1 MEKFMASILKLSLYF
16 CLTISIVFA
25 TNGKENSSLVGSQ
38 AKFWML
44 KDAYSGKFERLNNY
58 VAPEKIK
65 WKVGKERKV
74 VVMSFFA
81 TWCKPCIKEIQEL
94 EILQNKFKDDP
105 VKIFLINL
113 TEYYRYQSNASNK
126 YKDAPDAVDFF
137 EKKGWNDFSL
147 LNDPNGRT
155 KRAYGVTS
163 LPRIVIIDKYN
174 KIVLDETGLCPL
186 CIQEEIEPLLEK
198 LVQVN

>member
-1 MEKFMASILKLSLYF
+1 MVNILKLLLYS

-25 TNGKENSSLVGSQ
+25 KNNNKNKSLLGSQ

-44 KDAYSGKFERLNNY
+44 KDAYSGKFEKLNNY
-58 VAPEKIK
+58 VSPKESK
-65 WKVGKERKV
+65 WKAEKERKV

-94 EILQNKFKDDP
+94 EILQNTFKDDP
-105 VKIFLINL
+105 VKFFLINL

-137 EKKGWNDFSL
+137 ERKGWTDFSL

-155 KRAYGVTS
+155 KKTYDVTS

-174 KIVLDETGLCPL
+174 NIVLDETGLCPS
-186 CIQEEIEPLLEK
+186 CIIDEIEPLLEK
-198 LVQVN
+198 IVQAD

>member
-1 MEKFMASILKLSLYF
+1 MFMVSILKLSLYF
-16 CLTISIVFA
+16 CLAISIVFA
-25 TNGKENSSLVGSQ
+25 ENSKENNSLVGLQ

-44 KDAYSGKFERLNNY
+44 KDAYSGKFESLNNY
-58 VAPEKIK
+58 VSPEETK

-81 TWCKPCIKEIQEL
+81 TWCKPCIAEIQEL
-94 EILQNKFKDDP
+94 RFLQNKFKNEP
-105 VKIFLINL
+105 VKFFLINL
-113 TEYYRYQSNASNK
+113 TEHYRYQSNASNK

-137 EKKGWNDFSL
+137 ERKGWTDFSL

-155 KRAYGVTS
+155 KRAYDVTS

-174 KIVLDETGLCPL
+174 KIVLDETGLCPA
-186 CIQEEIEPLLEK
+186 CIIEEIEPLLQK
-198 LVQVN
+198 IVQAE

>member
-1 MEKFMASILKLSLYF
+1 MFMVNILKLFLYS

-25 TNGKENSSLVGSQ
+25 KNNNKNKSLLGSQ

-44 KDAYSGKFERLNNY
+44 KDAYSGKFEKLNNY
-58 VAPEKIK
+58 VSPKESK
-65 WKVGKERKV
+65 WKAGKERKV

-94 EILQNKFKDDP
+94 EILQNTFKDDP
-105 VKIFLINL
+105 VKFFLINL

-137 EKKGWNDFSL
+137 ERKGWTDFSL

-155 KRAYGVTS
+155 KRAYDVTS
-163 LPRIVIIDKYN
+163 LPRIVIIDKFN
-174 KIVLDETGLCPL
+174 NIVLDETGLCPS
-186 CIQEEIEPLLEK
+186 CIIDEIEPLLEK
-198 LVQVN
+198 IVQAD